1 MVEAAE
7 VRLRPILMT
16 SIAFLLG
23 VVPLMT
29 ASGAGAASRNSLGTA
44 VFGGMLVSTVV
55 NFVFIPGLY
64 VLMQKLR
71 GEAKRTVMDDG
82 NVVAPRAPSH

>member
-1 MVEAAE
+1 
-7 VRLRPILMT
+7 
-16 SIAFLLG
+16 
-23 VVPLMT
+23 
-29 ASGAGAASRNSLGTA
+29 
-44 VFGGMLVSTVV
+44 VV
-55 NFVFIPGLY
+55 NFAFIPGLY